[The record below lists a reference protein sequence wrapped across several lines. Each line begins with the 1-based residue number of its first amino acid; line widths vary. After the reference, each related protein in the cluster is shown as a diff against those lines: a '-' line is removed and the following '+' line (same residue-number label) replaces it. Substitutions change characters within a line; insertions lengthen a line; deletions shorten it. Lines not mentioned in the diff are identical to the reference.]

1 MTRTV
6 VNVFFISVV
15 CLFCPL
21 FLTQNTALSCAVTA
35 QSVPYGVNSSGETVT
50 TDACLDNYPGLNF
63 SQAELYILRHQL
75 DYLRYNYNAYRS
87 TMFQHFEMFQDTS
100 PYSDRVRLE
109 SLGPLYSEDYKKI
122 LQFASGSGSDP
133 SAASLIEEAKEKIN
147 MEEIVATAG
156 SELSSKLLE
165 MAGVSIILMPLEK
178 FKQCAQFLATAT
190 LDGLNAMM
198 DNFYRGAA
206 ELYLFEAWE
215 SSQGDEIYNPY
226 NTLEENADQT
236 ARVINGLTNTID
248 IIETADYQS
257 SFSYR
262 ASSSENRAAWAA
274 LETAL
279 NNQKGLLDTLDS
291 KAQTTRGEY
300 GLGRSVVWQW
310 TSKAL
315 QAVNMDPLSDAGD
328 VNGDGVTEMLADAI
342 LLAWKMEI
350 DSLRGTLDLQRELID
365 EYTVPELELLSF
377 IDPNP
382 DSEIDRYPVS
392 DHGNLPAYTP
402 SMPETP
408 DWTVGPS
415 GCDFTTIQAA
425 VDAASPGDAI
435 MVSAKD
441 GGAYYEESV
450 TIGKEGIVLYGS
462 ASALPYIGKPDGVAP
477 LSFGIEIAAD
487 NVTVCNLII
496 QRTTRGIIVKG
507 NGATV
512 VNNLIQWV
520 IYGILIEECHDGL
533 FAGNI
538 VDGAVGRAIRLERG
552 AGNTL
557 YYNSFNLKSDVADT
571 ACAYSSGANTWDDG
585 VDRGNFWS
593 DYDGSGIY
601 PIADGREKDDRV
613 YGAESVTP
621 GETVI
626 MKALV
631 SGVMGDDAVAV
642 DFYFGDPDNG
652 GILLNA
658 SPVQAEIQGNY
669 AVAVYEWD
677 TAGFLGT
684 QDIHARIHGAGDGV
698 AEKVRVFPSG
708 LWPSS
713 AATLFVTGV
722 HLEPGDDLTLFNAL
736 HWIDSPYE
744 SPGITV
750 PDGASLSLSGV
761 IFSVLENLTVSVAA
775 EGAFFSHND
784 VNWNTDLDLFYR
796 GERLLEEGFAPVV
809 SNTSLNLEHSVI
821 NLRGCGNI
829 DWQGRDFA
837 GYEITL
843 SDLTDLR
850 MENVTADAVTITD
863 CTFGVSAPG
872 TITNAQIP
880 LITLRNCDSFHITDS
895 AFSGNGRIVLEQSI
909 DNLQISGNTFTD
921 IEGYAIS
928 GTAVTAGNLVV
939 ESNTFD
945 NCFGCFSLSLES
957 DTTGINVREND
968 ITGLA
973 TAGYAGV
980 YLNASTLLNNTD
992 LTITGNTLVN
1002 SSAHTVKAVHLVNL
1016 DGGTVK
1022 DNIFTYVDY
1031 GLYLQGCRNITATVN
1046 RFLEGSD
1053 GYDSSGSTNNR
1064 WYENRLG
1071 NYWSG
1076 FLCETP
1082 NEANLQVFSCPY
1094 VNGFGVNDPYPLIRD
1109 RLIESVV
1116 AVPTTGRTE
1125 ETSSGISWPNPRFEI
1140 QHDGNVVLDRLTGL
1154 MWCAE
1159 GNAIGD
1165 FCPGFDTDDVEGD
1178 GKITWARALNFI
1190 NYVNSG
1196 NCGEISAGYTDW
1208 RLPHMNELESLW
1220 NTSSLTI
1227 KDFLE
1232 NAGFPNMQSGRYW
1245 SSTTEYPDGYAYTV
1259 DFVTGEIISE
1269 YWHNC
1274 AYSLMVRGGAEGGP
1288 DPAYPANIAQTGQIT
1303 SHMNGDDGDLQ
1314 RGIAWPSD
1322 RFIDNG
1328 DGTITDVLTGL
1339 MWFAET
1345 GRSYTWQEIPSVM
1358 EALNNG
1364 TYPYDSNK
1372 GYSDWRLPSVQE
1384 LLSLDCYFNVY
1395 PEGYLYPNGGI
1406 PDSVLLDYVW
1416 SATTRP
1422 DDTSKAYVMNLG
1434 DGQLISENKLD
1445 PHLAFIR
1452 FIPVRGGLYRPPAA
1466 PRLHMTP
1473 EAIDFGNVAMLDSR
1487 TELLEV
1493 RNGGINSAA
1502 IFLVSLIGEHADSFS
1517 LLSEPMPHSLI
1528 PGGESDTIEVV
1539 FNPTSPG
1546 EKQARLIIY
1555 SNDPITLWDEIPLR
1569 GTSTEHTVSIGFQGN
1584 GSGVIEAHS
1593 HYDNQTYSFS
1603 ESGTLQVVPGT
1614 DVTFTATPAAGS
1626 HFDCWTGLPE
1636 DVSRSNPITVRINA
1650 DTTVTATF
1658 ALDTFT
1664 VRGSAATAGGA
1675 ISPSGSVT
1683 VDYGQDQTFTFA
1695 ADPHYFLSNVR
1706 VDGASVGTPDVYTF
1720 ENISG
1725 DHSITADF
1733 TLIPYSIAASAGN
1746 GGAISPS
1753 GTLEMN
1759 VTQEQIFAITPEPGY
1774 AISDLLVD
1782 GVSRGALSS
1791 YTLSN
1796 PEENHIIEAVFE
1808 TIEYAVSITHSG
1820 YGAIEPAGPLTM
1832 TVEDTETLLF
1842 TPDAHY
1848 WYVQDVLVNGQSQGA
1863 SDVYEIAGVTENLN
1877 IQVIFETDWHRFEA
1891 TAGEGGTVWPIGEY
1905 YVAPG
1910 GTRRVIITP
1919 DDGYLI
1925 ADVVVDGV
1933 SLGAI
1938 DRYTFTNVDAGHSIE
1953 ASFVAHDP
1961 LPLSLPRTGADISWY
1976 EGDDGDLQEGIEWPD
1991 PRFTD
1996 NGDGTIT
2003 DNLTGL
2009 IWLKDSAALGA
2020 HSWENALAAIETLNT
2035 SPRSIAPTGY
2045 DGDYPDWRMPN
2056 QFELLSLFVNAGEA
2070 EISEWLAR
2078 AGFTCGTSLW
2088 SSTNREDYYYHGAFY
2103 VESSANG
2110 FIYHRAD
2117 TDDIKGVLV
2126 IRGTS
2131 TGPFTVPKTG
2141 QTISYRPGDDGD
2153 LQKGAAWPS
2162 PRFVDNGD
2170 GTVTDELTNRMWL
2183 KTAKPLLTYEPR
2195 MGDAD
2200 GCADWGNTRLF
2211 VDKLNNG
2218 DYSEKKDPF
2227 DDWHLPN
2234 VWEFLSLFDA
2244 SLSLP
2249 AFGGSRPF
2257 TDIDTGN
2264 SVGSVLRDDTYWTGT
2279 ISPVDS
2285 SLGGVLLTIIDATVY
2300 SYDQRYYDWKELAGV
2315 SPFAA
2320 EATVVRDASKVTVHA
2335 SVSGNGSIS
2344 PSGDIRVDIDG
2355 SQTFTIAAD
2364 AGHEISDVIVD
2375 GVSVGAV
2382 NSYTFENLTAP
2393 HTLEVQFAPLTYT
2406 ITTGVTGNGSILP
2419 GGNQAVEYGQSLH
2432 LTFAPDYGSVVADV
2446 LVDGLSIGNPS
2457 YYIFDSVAEHHDVAV
2472 VFEEMS
2478 GQRAEAPATGQTVSY
2493 AAGDDGYNQSGVA
2506 WPEPRFVD
2514 NGDGTITDNLTGIMW
2529 LKHAS
2534 LGTLERGWQHT
2545 WNGAL
2550 AEVAAFNSD
2559 PASFAREEYTADYTD
2574 WRLPNIV
2581 ELNSIFRNAG
2591 VADIKTWLESV
2602 GFVHVPTD
2610 NFWSSTTITLGQTTY
2625 AYYTSIN
2632 SGMAIDRHLLSN
2644 PFYTWPVRGT
2654 ASGAI
2659 YLPSTGQT
2667 VSYAVGDDGNL
2678 KKGLAWPDPRFID
2691 NGNGTI
2697 TDELTGLMW
2706 LKNADLASGE
2716 VDWQNALNTVAGVNN
2731 GSISGACGYR
2741 DWRLPTLSEQMS
2753 LIDWSAEYPPLP
2765 EGHPFVNLQT
2775 YLPYWT
2781 STTDASSDSSAYIVD
2796 FSFAEIHSYP
2806 KTGSYS
2812 SDNYVMAV
2820 RNPYYRIT
2828 YSPPT
2833 LTNQDVTAAI
2843 TFSDETMTVT
2853 SEGGAIHVFTE
2864 NGSWNFTFEDGENTT
2879 GTVTATVDWIDRSPP
2894 TATIA
2899 YSTTDPTNQA
2909 VVATITLSDG
2919 SVTSEGGA
2927 THTFTENGDWTFT
2940 FEDDLGNS
2948 GTASATVNWID
2959 KAPPTATIAYSTVY
2973 STNQDVT
2980 ATLRPSETV
2989 TVTNNGGLD
2998 TYRFTENGTFTF
3010 SFEDAA
3016 GNTGTVEAAVDWID
3030 RTPPTASIEYSPAS
3044 STFQN
3049 VDATITLSDGIVTS
3063 DGGATYTF
3071 RENGTWTFTYED
3083 IAGNG
3088 GTAVATVDW
3097 IDRTPPTADIVY
3109 STKDPTNQN
3118 VIATLQPNETV
3129 AVTNNGGLD
3138 TYTFVENGTFTFQ
3151 FEDAAGNAGTAEAA
3165 VDWID
3170 RTPPTATIVYSNTDL
3185 TNQDVVATISLSD
3198 GTVTSAGGDTH
3209 IFRENGVWTFTF
3221 EDAAGNTGAA
3231 DAMVDWIDKEAP
3243 AYEISYT
3250 PSTPTNEDRVVATI
3264 TLSDGSVT
3272 SDGGATHTFTENGT
3286 WVFEFADALG
3296 NTGTAEATVDWIDRT
3311 PPTAEI
3317 WYFTTDPT
3325 NQDVRAGLLISEPV
3339 TVTNN
3344 GGSGFYI
3351 FKENGTF
3358 EFQFVDAAGNAGA
3371 AVATVDWIDKEAPT
3385 CEISYTPSTS
3395 TNGDMV
3401 AATITLSDGAV
3412 TSDGGAT
3419 HTFTEN
3425 GTWVFEFADALG
3437 NTGTAVATVDWIDR
3451 MPPTASI
3458 VYSTTTP
3465 TNKDVTAALQ
3475 PSEPVEVTNNGGL
3488 DTYSFVQNGTFTFTF
3503 KDAAG
3508 NTGEAV
3514 ATVDWIDKT
3523 PPTATVTYSI
3533 TEPTTQDVVATIT
3546 LSDGAVTSDG
3556 GATHIFTENGPWN
3569 FTFEDAL
3576 GNTGTVVAEVNWID
3590 KEAPTCTISYNPAT
3604 ATNQDVVATIVLSD
3618 GTVTSDG
3625 GATHIFTRN
3634 GVWTFNFTD
3643 DLGNAD
3649 TATAVVDWIDKT
3661 PPTATVSY
3669 STVSLTNQDVVA
3681 TITLSDGTVTS
3692 DGGSTHTFTENGDWT
3707 FAFTD
3712 SLGNTGT
3719 AEADVSW
3726 IDKEPPTATITYS
3739 TNDPTNQDVVA
3750 TITLSDG
3757 TVTSEGGA
3765 THTFTENGTFTFEFK
3780 DEADNTGT
3788 AVAIVDWIDRTP
3800 PTATVLY
3807 STTEPTNQ
3815 DVVATLQPSEAV
3827 TITNNTGLNSY
3838 TFTQNGTFT
3847 FEFEDAAGNTGT
3859 AAAEVANIDKQLPT
3873 CEIRYIPETLTNQ
3886 DVIATLTLS
3895 EGMVTSDGG
3904 ATYTFRENGTWTFT
3918 FEDEAG
3924 NSGTAVATV
3933 DWIDKTPPTATVLY
3947 STTEPTNQDVVAT
3960 LQPDEDEVITILNN
3974 NGSSSYTF
3982 KENGTFTFEFTD
3994 DAGNAGIA
4002 TAEVHNIVFL
4012 AGDVDG
4018 NGELTL
4024 ADAILS
4030 MRACLGAGSN
4040 EMYNKKADVNNDQ
4053 RIGIEEV
4060 IFILRSL
4067 AYGELP

>member
-21 FLTQNTALSCAVTA
+21 FLIQNTALSCAVTA

-109 SLGPLYSEDYKKI
+109 SLGPLYSEDYENVI
-122 LQFASGSGSDP
+122 AFQELVNNP
-133 SAASLIEEAKEKIN
+133 SAAALIREGKERVN
-147 MEEIVATAG
+147 LRAMGEMGG
-156 SELSSKLLE
+156 SALADTFLDKFLEWTDWSS
-165 MAGVSIILMPLEK
+165 ASFILMPLEK
-178 FKQCAQFLATAT
+178 FQQNAQFLATAT
-190 LDGLNAMM
+190 LDGLNGMM

-206 ELYLFEAWE
+206 ELYLFKAWE

-236 ARVINGLTNTID
+236 ARVINGLSSVID
-248 IIETADYQS
+248 MIETADGQS
-257 SFSYR
+257 PFSYR

-279 NNQKGLLDTLDS
+279 SNQKGLLDALDS

-300 GLGRSVVWQW
+300 GLGSATVTAWLEN
-310 TSKAL
+310 AL
-315 QAVNMDPLSDAGD
+315 KTAGMIPYEYAGD
-328 VNGDGVTEMLADAI
+328 VNGDGVDDYLVHAI

-365 EYTVPELELLSF
+365 EYTVPEMELLLF

-408 DWTVGPS
+408 DWTVGPA

-425 VDAASPGDAI
+425 VDAASPGDSI
-435 MVSAKD
+435 LVLPGN

-450 TIGKEGIVLYGS
+450 TIDKEGIILYGR
-462 ASALPYIGKPDGVAP
+462 AEDRPFIGKPDGLPP
-477 LSFGIEIAAD
+477 LAYGVKIAAD
-487 NVTVCNLII
+487 NVQVLNLVI
-496 QRTTRGIIVKG
+496 QRVGRGISVEGKSAVVAG
-507 NGATV
+507 NH
-512 VNNLIQWV
+512 IQWV
-520 IYGILIEECHDGL
+520 VYGLLLKECHRSL
-533 FAGNI
+533 FAGNL
-538 VDGAVGRAIRLERG
+538 VADAVGRAIRVERG
-552 AGNTL
+552 AGNAI

-621 GETVI
+621 GAALTA
-626 MKALV
+626 KALV

-652 GILLNA
+652 GILLNT
-658 SPVQAEIQGNY
+658 SPVQAEIRGNY

-684 QDIHARIHGAGDGV
+684 QDIHVRIHGAGDGV

-708 LWPSS
+708 LWSSS
-713 AATLFVTGV
+713 AAALFVTGV
-722 HLEPGDDLTLFNAL
+722 HLEPGDDLTLFNAI

-744 SPGITV
+744 SPEITV

-761 IFSVLENLTVSVAA
+761 IFSLLENLTVSVAA

-809 SNTSLNLEHSVI
+809 SNTSLNLEHNVI

-829 DWQGRDFA
+829 DWQDRDFD

-945 NCFGCFSLSLES
+945 NCFGCLSLSLES

-992 LTITGNTLVN
+992 LTITGNSFVN

-1076 FLCETP
+1076 FRCETP

-1109 RLIESVV
+1109 RLIESAV

-1178 GKITWARALNFI
+1178 GKITWAGALNFI

-1232 NAGFPNMQSGRYW
+1232 NAGFSNMQSGRYW

-1259 DFVTGEIISE
+1259 DFATGEIISE

-1274 AYSLMVRGGAEGGP
+1274 AYPLMVRGGAEGGP

-1473 EAIDFGNVAMLDSR
+1473 EAIDFGNVAMLDSQ

-1626 HFDCWTGLPE
+1626 HFDCWTGLPD
-1636 DVSRSNPITVRINA
+1636 DVSHSTPITVRISA
-1650 DTTVTATF
+1650 DMTVTATF

-1695 ADPHYFLSNVR
+1695 ADPHYFLSDVR
-1706 VDGASVGTPDVYTF
+1706 VDGASVGTPDAYTF

-1733 TLIPYSIAASAGN
+1733 TLIPYSVAASAGN

-1796 PEENHIIEAVFE
+1796 PEGNHTIEAVFE

-1820 YGAIEPAGPLTM
+1820 YGAIDPAGPLTM

-1910 GTRRVIITP
+1910 GTRRIIITP

-1938 DRYTFTNVDAGHSIE
+1938 DRYIFTNVEAGHSIE

-2070 EISEWLAR
+2070 DISEWLAR

-2170 GTVTDELTNRMWL
+2170 GTVTDQLTNRMWL

-2335 SVSGNGSIS
+2335 SVSGNGSVS

-2355 SQTFTIAAD
+2355 SQTFTIAANR
-2364 AGHEISDVIVD
+2364 GHEIADVIVD

-2382 NSYTFENLTAP
+2382 NSYTFENLTEP

-2419 GGNQAVEYGQSLH
+2419 EGNQAVEYGQSLR
-2432 LTFAPDYGSVVADV
+2432 LTFTPDYGAVVADV

-2472 VFEEMS
+2472 VFEQMS

-2493 AAGDDGYNQSGVA
+2493 ANGDDGAHQSGIA
-2506 WPEPRFVD
+2506 WPDPRFVD
-2514 NGDGTITDNLTGIMW
+2514 NGDGTITDTLTGLMW
-2529 LKHAS
+2529 LKHAN
-2534 LGTLERGWQHT
+2534 LGTLERGWSHT

-2574 WRLPNIV
+2574 WRLPNII
-2581 ELNSIFRNAG
+2581 ELSSILRNAG
-2591 VADIKTWLESV
+2591 VSDIKTWLENI
-2602 GFVHVPTD
+2602 GFMHVPTD
-2610 NFWSSTTITLGQTTY
+2610 YFWSSTTLVLGPTTH
-2625 AYYTSIN
+2625 AYFAAIN
-2632 SGMAIDRHLLSN
+2632 SSSGLEIHDHDISQS
-2644 PFYTWPVRGT
+2644 FYTWPVRGT

-2667 VSYAVGDDGNL
+2667 VSYADGDDGNL
-2678 KKGLAWPDPRFID
+2678 KKGLAWPEPRFID

-2716 VDWQNALNTVAGVNN
+2716 VEWSSALNTVAGINN

-2741 DWRLPTLSEQMS
+2741 DWRLPTLNEQMS
-2753 LIDWSAEYPPLP
+2753 LIDWSVKYPPLP
-2765 EGHPFVNLQT
+2765 AGHPFVNLQ
-2775 YLPYWT
+2775 LAEYWT

-2796 FSFAEIHSYP
+2796 SSFAEIHSYP

-2843 TFSDETMTVT
+2843 TFSDDTMTVT
-2853 SEGGAIHVFTE
+2853 SEGGAAHVFTE
-2864 NGSWNFTFEDGENTT
+2864 NGTWDFTFEDGESAT
-2879 GTVTATVDWIDRSPP
+2879 GTVTATVDWIDKAPP

-2899 YSTTDPTNQA
+2899 YSTTDSTNQD
-2909 VVATITLSDG
+2909 VVATITLRDG

-2927 THTFTENGDWTFT
+2927 THTFTENGSWTFT

-2959 KAPPTATIAYSTVY
+2959 KTPPTATIAYSTVY

-3016 GNTGTVEAAVDWID
+3016 GNAGTAVAAVDWID

-3049 VDATITLSDGIVTS
+3049 VEATITLSDGIVTS
-3063 DGGATYTF
+3063 DGGATHTF
-3071 RENGTWTFTYED
+3071 TDNGAWTFTYED
-3083 IAGNG
+3083 MAGNT

-3109 STKDPTNQN
+3109 STKDPTNQD

-3138 TYTFVENGTFTFQ
+3138 TYTFVGNGTFTFQ

-3250 PSTPTNEDRVVATI
+3250 PSTPTNGDRVVATI

-3296 NTGTAEATVDWIDRT
+3296 NAGTAEATVDWIDRT
-3311 PPTAEI
+3311 PPTADI

-3344 GGSGFYI
+3344 GGLGFYI

-3358 EFQFVDAAGNAGA
+3358 EFQFVDAAGNAGSA
-3371 AVATVDWIDKEAPT
+3371 LATVDWIDKEAPT
-3385 CEISYTPSTS
+3385 YEISYTPSTP
-3395 TNGDMV
+3395 TNGDTV
-3401 AATITLSDGAV
+3401 TATIILSDGSV

-3508 NTGEAV
+3508 NTGEAP

-3533 TEPTTQDVVATIT
+3533 TEPTTQNVVATIT

-3556 GATHIFTENGPWN
+3556 GATHTFTDNGSWT

-3590 KEAPTCTISYNPAT
+3590 TEAPTWTISYNPAT

-3625 GATHIFTRN
+3625 GATHVFTRN
-3634 GVWTFNFTD
+3634 GAWTFNFTD
-3643 DLGNAD
+3643 SLGNAG

-3757 TVTSEGGA
+3757 TVTSDGGA
-3765 THTFTENGTFTFEFK
+3765 THTFTENGTFTFEF
-3780 DEADNTGT
+3780 T
-3788 AVAIVDWIDRTP
+3788 
-3800 PTATVLY
+3800 
-3807 STTEPTNQ
+3807 
-3815 DVVATLQPSEAV
+3815 
-3827 TITNNTGLNSY
+3827 
-3838 TFTQNGTFT
+3838 
-3847 FEFEDAAGNTGT
+3847 
-3859 AAAEVANIDKQLPT
+3859 
-3873 CEIRYIPETLTNQ
+3873 
-3886 DVIATLTLS
+3886 
-3895 EGMVTSDGG
+3895 
-3904 ATYTFRENGTWTFT
+3904 
-3918 FEDEAG
+3918 DEAG
-3924 NSGTAVATV
+3924 NAGT
-3933 DWIDKTPPTATVLY
+3933 
-3947 STTEPTNQDVVAT
+3947 
-3960 LQPDEDEVITILNN
+3960 
-3974 NGSSSYTF
+3974 
-3982 KENGTFTFEFTD
+3982 
-3994 DAGNAGIA
+3994 A

>member
-1 MTRTV
+1 MTRTII
-6 VNVFFISVV
+6 NAFFISAV

-21 FLTQNTALSCAVTA
+21 FLTQSTALSCAVTA
-35 QSVPYGVNSSGETVT
+35 QSVPYGVNSAGETT
-50 TDACLDNYPGLNF
+50 TADACLDNYPGLTF
-63 SQAELYILRHQL
+63 SQADLYILRHQL
-75 DYLRYNYNAYRS
+75 DSLRYNYEAYRS
-87 TMFQHFEMFQDTS
+87 TMFQHFEMFQGAS
-100 PYSDRVRLE
+100 PYSNKVNLE
-109 SLGPLYSEDYKKI
+109 TLGPLYSEDYKKI

-133 SAASLIEEAKEKIN
+133 SAASLMEEAKEKIN

-156 SELSSKLLE
+156 SELSEKLLE
-165 MAGVSIILMPLEK
+165 MAGVSIILMPLDK

-190 LDGLNAMM
+190 LDGLNGMM
-198 DNFYRGAA
+198 DNFYTGAA
-206 ELYLFEAWE
+206 ELYLFQAWE
-215 SSQGDEIYNPY
+215 DSQGDEIYNPNY
-226 NTLEENADQT
+226 TLEENADQT
-236 ARVINGLTNTID
+236 ARVINGMTNAINL
-248 IIETADYQS
+248 IETANGQS
-257 SFSYR
+257 SFSYS
-262 ASSSENRAAWAA
+262 ASVSENQAAWTA

-279 NNQKGLLDTLDS
+279 NNQKGLIATLDS

-310 TSKAL
+310 TSEAL
-315 QAVNMDPLSDAGD
+315 QAVDMDPLSDAGD

-342 LLAWKMEI
+342 LLAWKMEL
-350 DSLRGTLDLQRELID
+350 DSLRGTIDLQRELID

-392 DHGNLPAYTP
+392 DHGNLPAYTHALP
-402 SMPETP
+402 NAP

-425 VDAASPGDAI
+425 VAAASPGDAI
-435 MVSAKD
+435 MVSPKENN
-441 GGAYYEESV
+441 AYYQESV
-450 TIGKEGIVLYGS
+450 IIDKEGVILYGDPAARPFIGTS
-462 ASALPYIGKPDGVAP
+462 DGTPPLP
-477 LSFGIEIAAD
+477 FGIEIAAD
-487 NVTVCNLII
+487 NVTVSNLII
-496 QRTTRGIIVKG
+496 QRTVRGIIVKG
-507 NGATV
+507 NGAAV
-512 VNNLIQWV
+512 VNNLIQWT
-520 IYGILIEECHDGL
+520 IYGILVEECHDGL

-538 VDGAVGRAIRLERG
+538 VDEAVGRAIRLERG

-557 YYNSFNLKSDVADT
+557 YYNSFNLKSDVAGT
-571 ACAYSSGANTWDDG
+571 ACAYSSGVNTWDDG
-585 VDRGNFWS
+585 VDTGNFWS

-613 YGAESVTP
+613 YGAAAVTP
-621 GETVI
+621 GATLTA
-626 MKALV
+626 KTLV
-631 SGVMGDDAVAV
+631 RGAMGDDTIEV
-642 DFYFGDPDNG
+642 DFYFGNPDNG

-658 SPVQAEIQGNY
+658 SPVLAEIRGNY

-684 QDIHARIHGAGDGV
+684 QDIHVRIHGAGDGV
-698 AEKVRVFPSG
+698 TEKVRVFPSG

-713 AATLFVTGV
+713 AATLFVTGL
-722 HLEPGDDLTLFNAL
+722 HLEPGDDLTLFNAI

-761 IFSVLENLTVSVAA
+761 IFSVLENLAVSVAA

-784 VNWNTDLDLFYR
+784 VNWNTDVDLFHR

-809 SNTSLNLEHSVI
+809 SNTSLNLEHNVI

-829 DWQGRDFA
+829 DWQGRDFT

-843 SDLTDLR
+843 SNLTDLR

-863 CTFGVSAPG
+863 CTFGASAPG
-872 TITNAQIP
+872 TITNAHIP
-880 LITLRNCDSFHITDS
+880 LITLRNSDSFHITDS
-895 AFSGNGRIVLEQSI
+895 VFGGNGRIVLEQGI

-928 GTAVTAGNLVV
+928 GTAVTAGNLLV

-945 NCFGCFSLSLES
+945 NCFGCFSLSLAS
-957 DTTGINVREND
+957 DTTGINFQEND

-980 YLNASTLLNNTD
+980 YLNASTLLNNRD
-992 LTITGNTLVN
+992 LTITGNTFVN

-1016 DGGTVK
+1016 DGGTIK
-1022 DNIFTYVDY
+1022 NNTFTYVDY

-1046 RFLEGSD
+1046 RFLEGSN

-1076 FLCETP
+1076 FRCETP

-1208 RLPHMNELESLW
+1208 RLPNMNELESLW

-1227 KDFLE
+1227 KDFLD
-1232 NAGFPNMQSGRYW
+1232 NAGFSNMQSGRYW
-1245 SSTTEYPDGYAYTV
+1245 SSTTHYPDGFAYTV
-1259 DFVTGEIISE
+1259 DFTTGEIVIE
-1269 YWHNC
+1269 YWNNC
-1274 AYSLMVRGGAEGGP
+1274 TYSLMVRGGADGGT

-1322 RFIDNG
+1322 RFVDNG
-1328 DGTITDVLTGL
+1328 DGTVTDVLTGL

-1345 GRSYTWQEIPSVM
+1345 GRSYTWQEIPAVM

-1364 TYPYDSNK
+1364 TYLFDTNR

-1452 FIPVRGGLYRPPAA
+1452 FIPVRGGLYRPAA
-1466 PRLHMTP
+1466 ATRLHMTP
-1473 EAIDFGNVAMLDSR
+1473 EALDFGAVAMLGSQ

-1493 RNGGINSAA
+1493 RNDGINSAA

-1528 PGGESDTIEVV
+1528 PGGGSDTIEVV

-1555 SNDPITLWDEIPLR
+1555 SDDPITLWDEIPLR

-1664 VRGSAATAGGA
+1664 VRGSVATAGGA

-1683 VDYGQDQTFTFA
+1683 VDYGQDQAFTFA
-1695 ADPHYFLSNVR
+1695 ADPHYFLSDVR
-1706 VDGASVGTPDVYTF
+1706 VDGASVGTPDAYTF

-1733 TLIPYSIAASAGN
+1733 TLIPYSVAASAGN

-1782 GVSRGALSS
+1782 GVSQGAVSS

-1796 PEENHIIEAVFE
+1796 PEENHTIEAVFE

-1820 YGAIEPAGPLTM
+1820 LGTIDPAGPLTM
-1832 TVEDTETLLF
+1832 TVEDTQTLLF
-1842 TPDAHY
+1842 TPDAYY

-1863 SDVYEIAGVTENLN
+1863 SDVYEIAGVTENLD

-1891 TAGEGGTVWPIGEY
+1891 TAGEGGTVLPIGEY

-1910 GTRRVIITP
+1910 ETRRVIITP

-1933 SLGAI
+1933 SLGVI
-1938 DRYTFTNVDAGHSIE
+1938 DRYTFTNVDAVHSIE

-2020 HSWENALAAIETLNT
+2020 HSWENALVAIETLNT
-2035 SPRSIAPTGY
+2035 SPQSIAPTGY

-2056 QFELLSLFVNAGEA
+2056 QFELLSLFVNAGEGDLTA
-2070 EISEWLAR
+2070 WLAR
-2078 AGFTCGTSLW
+2078 AGFTCGSSIW
-2088 SSTNREDYYYHGAFY
+2088 SSTTAQSYFLPAFY
-2103 VESSANG
+2103 VESGTSGFTYLTANK
-2110 FIYHRAD
+2110 
-2117 TDDIKGVLV
+2117 TDVKGILAV
-2126 IRGTS
+2126 RGTS

-2141 QTISYRPGDDGD
+2141 QTISYAPGDDGD
-2153 LQKGAAWPS
+2153 LQKGATWPS

-2170 GTVTDELTNRMWL
+2170 GTVTDQLTNLMWL
-2183 KTAKPLLTYEPR
+2183 KTANPLKSYNTPSL
-2195 MGDAD
+2195 GDSD
-2200 GCADWGNTRLF
+2200 GCANWHNSLLF
-2211 VDKLNNG
+2211 INKLNDG
-2218 DYSEKKDPF
+2218 DYSEKTDLF

-2234 VWEFLSLFDA
+2234 AWEFLSLYNPSQSVPVFA
-2244 SLSLP
+2244 E
-2249 AFGGSRPF
+2249 RPF
-2257 TDIDTGN
+2257 TETSGSTGT
-2264 SVGSVLRDDTYWTGT
+2264 VPRDDLYWTGT
-2279 ISPVDS
+2279 ISPVDGDF
-2285 SLGGVLLTIIDATVY
+2285 GGRVLTKIDGSNY
-2300 SYDQRYYDWKELAGV
+2300 QRSYYEWNEL
-2315 SPFAA
+2315 STAA
-2320 EATVVRDASKVTVHA
+2320 AVAWVVRDASKVTVHTC
-2335 SVSGNGSIS
+2335 VSGNGSVS

-2355 SQTFTIAAD
+2355 NQTFTIAAD
-2364 AGHEISDVIVD
+2364 RGYEIADVIVD

-2382 NSYTFENLTAP
+2382 NSYTFENLTEP

-2419 GGNQAVEYGQSLH
+2419 EGNQAVEYGQSLR
-2432 LTFAPDYGSVVADV
+2432 LTFTPDYGSVVADV
-2446 LVDGLSIGNPS
+2446 LVDGLSVGNSS
-2457 YYIFDSVAEHHDVAV
+2457 YYIFDSVTEHHDVAV

-2478 GQRAEAPATGQTVSY
+2478 GQRAEAPATGQTISY
-2493 AAGDDGYNQSGVA
+2493 AAGDDGAHQSGVV

-2514 NGDGTITDNLTGIMW
+2514 NGDGTITDMLTGLMW
-2529 LKHAS
+2529 LKHAN
-2534 LGTLERGWQHT
+2534 LGTLERGWSHT

-2574 WRLPNIV
+2574 WRLPSIV
-2581 ELNSIFRNAG
+2581 ELSSILRNAG
-2591 VADIKTWLESV
+2591 VSDIKTWLEDA
-2602 GFVHVPTD
+2602 GFLYVPSGNSWT
-2610 NFWSSTTITLGQTTY
+2610 STTLTLGPTTY
-2625 AYYTSIN
+2625 AYYAAIYSN
-2632 SGMAIDRHLLSN
+2632 SGLDEVGYHDVSQS
-2644 PFYTWPVRGT
+2644 FYTWPVRGT

-2667 VSYAVGDDGNL
+2667 VSYADGDDGNL
-2678 KKGLAWPDPRFID
+2678 KKGLAWPEPRFID

-2716 VDWQNALNTVAGVNN
+2716 VEWSSALNTVAGINN

-2741 DWRLPTLSEQMS
+2741 DWRLPTLAEQMS
-2753 LIDWSAEYPPLP
+2753 LIDWSAAYPPLP
-2765 EGHPFVNLQT
+2765 AGHPFVNLQ
-2775 YLPYWT
+2775 LAEYWT
-2781 STTDASSDSSAYIVD
+2781 STTDASSDISAYIVD
-2796 FSFAEIHSYP
+2796 SRFAEIHNYP
-2806 KTGSYS
+2806 KTGSYY

-2820 RNPYYRIT
+2820 RNTYYTIT

-2833 LTNQDVTAAI
+2833 LTNRDVTAAI
-2843 TFSDETMTVT
+2843 TFSDETLTVT
-2853 SEGGAIHVFTE
+2853 SEGGAAHVFTE
-2864 NGSWNFTFEDGENTT
+2864 NGTWDFTFEDGESAT
-2879 GTVTATVDWIDRSPP
+2879 GTVTATVDWIDKAPP

-2899 YSTTDPTNQA
+2899 YSTTDTTNQD

-2980 ATLRPSETV
+2980 ATLRPTETV
-2989 TVTNNGGLD
+2989 TVINNDGLD
-2998 TYRFTENGTFTF
+2998 TYRFTDNGTFTF
-3010 SFEDAA
+3010 SFEDEA
-3016 GNTGTVEAAVDWID
+3016 GNAGTAVAAVDWID
-3030 RTPPTASIEYSPAS
+3030 RTPPAASIEYSPAS

-3049 VDATITLSDGIVTS
+3049 VEATITLSDGIVTS
-3063 DGGATYTF
+3063 DGGATHIFTD
-3071 RENGTWTFTYED
+3071 NGAWTFTYED
-3083 IAGNG
+3083 IAGNA
-3088 GTAVATVDW
+3088 GTAEATVDW
-3097 IDRTPPTADIVY
+3097 IDRTAPAATIVY
-3109 STKDPTNQN
+3109 SPATSTNQN

-3138 TYTFVENGTFTFQ
+3138 TYTFVGNGTFTFQ

-3221 EDAAGNTGAA
+3221 EDSAGNTGAA

-3250 PSTPTNEDRVVATI
+3250 PSTPTNGDTVVATI

-3296 NTGTAEATVDWIDRT
+3296 NTGTAEAMVDWIDRT

-3325 NQDVRAGLLISEPV
+3325 NQDVSAGLLISEPV

-3385 CEISYTPSTS
+3385 CEIIYTPSTP
-3395 TNGDMV
+3395 TNGDTV
-3401 AATITLSDGAV
+3401 AATITLSDGSV

-3458 VYSTTTP
+3458 VYSTTTL

-3508 NTGEAV
+3508 NTGEAP

-3533 TEPTTQDVVATIT
+3533 TEPTTQNVVATIT
-3546 LSDGAVTSDG
+3546 LSDGAITSDG
-3556 GATHIFTENGPWN
+3556 GATHTFTDNGSWT
-3569 FTFEDAL
+3569 FLFEDAL

-3625 GATHIFTRN
+3625 GATHVFTRN

-3643 DLGNAD
+3643 DLGNAG

-3669 STVSLTNQDVVA
+3669 STVS
-3681 TITLSDGTVTS
+3681 
-3692 DGGSTHTFTENGDWT
+3692 
-3707 FAFTD
+3707 
-3712 SLGNTGT
+3712 
-3719 AEADVSW
+3719 
-3726 IDKEPPTATITYS
+3726 
-3739 TNDPTNQDVVA
+3739 PTNQDVVA
-3750 TITLSDG
+3750 TVTLSDG
-3757 TVTSEGGA
+3757 S
-3765 THTFTENGTFTFEFK
+3765 
-3780 DEADNTGT
+3780 
-3788 AVAIVDWIDRTP
+3788 
-3800 PTATVLY
+3800 
-3807 STTEPTNQ
+3807 
-3815 DVVATLQPSEAV
+3815 
-3827 TITNNTGLNSY
+3827 
-3838 TFTQNGTFT
+3838 
-3847 FEFEDAAGNTGT
+3847 
-3859 AAAEVANIDKQLPT
+3859 
-3873 CEIRYIPETLTNQ
+3873 
-3886 DVIATLTLS
+3886 
-3895 EGMVTSDGG
+3895 VTSDGG
-3904 ATYTFRENGTWTFT
+3904 ATYTFRENGAWTFAY
-3918 FEDEAG
+3918 EDEAG

-3947 STTEPTNQDVVAT
+3947 STTDPTNQDVVAT
-3960 LQPDEDEVITILNN
+3960 LQPSETITVSN
-3974 NGSSSYTF
+3974 NGGSLSYTF
-3982 KENGTFTFEFTD
+3982 TANGTFTFEFKD
-3994 DAGNAGIA
+3994 EAGNAGVA

-4018 NGELTL
+4018 NGELAL